1 MQKEHLSRLAALT
14 LVLGIAL
21 AVPLSADAAPVNGR
35 NSDGSLTAIKQDIK
49 LNSHDSKKASD
60 LAKATHL
67 TRNDISKLMDK
78 GYKEDDSKTVYTVK
92 TFSDDKLD
100 KVFEKYDEVGR
111 DQQKLLEA
119 YKVSSEDFQ
128 KKRESLFKFMEDGEN
143 HLRDRVKWRKAPF
156 H

>member
-1 MQKEHLSRLAALT
+1 
-14 LVLGIAL
+14 
-21 AVPLSADAAPVNGR
+21 
-35 NSDGSLTAIKQDIK
+35 
-49 LNSHDSKKASD
+49 
-60 LAKATHL
+60 
-67 TRNDISKLMDK
+67 MDK
-78 GYKEDDSKTVYTVK
+78 GYKEDDIKTVYTVK